1 MEQASTKKDRFPIFR
16 QRLGELM
23 GDMTTTEFA
32 EKVGLTRQTM
42 GFYLNGDRIPDS
54 FTLAQI
60 CEECNVS
67 ADWMIGLT
75 NDPSRHPCAADEIG
89 LSPKAIEHMKLIF
102 NSPNRND
109 VLCALNPLL
118 EKEFFFDLLGYIYAY
133 SVIIDQEACRI
144 KETIHNPES
153 AYYGKQTESVILDS
167 AMAAALQEEIQ
178 ERYPITNGRVV
189 VLCGENFIDYARLN
203 IEHYFGEIIDDISGY
218 KALQELKQKKG
229 DDCAND

>member
-60 CEECNVS
+60 CKECNVS

-89 LSPKAIEHMKLIF
+89 LSPKAIEHMKLIVIMCF
-102 NSPNRND
+102 SLRIDIYIRILNKCFIYKNTTLTKI
-109 VLCALNPLL
+109 VLYLMV
-118 EKEFFFDLLGYIYAY
+118 
-133 SVIIDQEACRI
+133 VIAFY
-144 KETIHNPES
+144 K
-153 AYYGKQTESVILDS
+153 
-167 AMAAALQEEIQ
+167 EEIIGVREVNNQ
-178 ERYPITNGRVV
+178 RPKSVYRTCERSVDGLPPLDIGEALLNSYWVV
-189 VLCGENFIDYARLN
+189 RSERR
-203 IEHYFGEIIDDISGY
+203 
-218 KALQELKQKKG
+218 
-229 DDCAND
+229 